1 MSRPRKDL
9 HELELS
15 GAIAKNPQ
23 RYRDRIAQAET
34 EVDLPPIGP
43 SPERWNVPEAEVGG
57 RKCTMLRS
65 IWDEFAPQI
74 PRGTPMKRA
83 LLEMFCESMY
93 KFRTSGTYMKTS
105 EKAYMLQLAK
115 AIGQD
120 GAVGAGKQ
128 DGGNGGPWTG
138 FE

>member
-9 HELELS
+9 HELELT
-15 GAIAKNPQ
+15 GAIKKNPQ
-23 RYRDRIAQAET
+23 RYRDRIEQAKT
-34 EVDLPPIGP
+34 EAELPPIGP
-43 SPERWNVPEAEVGG
+43 PPARWCVAPDAIGG
-57 RKCTMLRS
+57 PKFAKLCE

-83 LLEMFCESMY
+83 LLEMFCEAFY
-93 KFRTSGTYMKTS
+93 RFRTDGRYMKTS

-115 AIGQD
+115 SIGQD
-120 GAVGAGKQ
+120 DAVGVGKR
-128 DGGNGGPWTG
+128 DGANGGPWSE